1 MSRWLIFLSVL
12 FVVLGGMHAYV
23 FRRAA
28 RVWGLG
34 RRAKAALAALF
45 VLGMVLL
52 FGGRAMRGVLPDGWL
67 EAGAVGG
74 TLVVLAVMLATGFLL
89 HVDAFGGLW
98 WVAERLRGRR
108 ATGTPEQGAT
118 ASGATGDGS
127 SSARATGSGE
137 LGSGELDDVDAADA
151 TPPPPRDA
159 PTIGAPPV
167 GAPVEPGPVRRLV
180 PGVRPSPISARRAS
194 CASRTD

>member
-67 EAGAVGG
+67 ESFVGMTEKAISTTIRIGIRINSGG
-74 TLVVLAVMLATGFLL
+74 TTYTPLLVHRVFPA
-89 HVDAFGGLW
+89 
-98 WVAERLRGRR
+98 
-108 ATGTPEQGAT
+108 
-118 ASGATGDGS
+118 
-127 SSARATGSGE
+127 
-137 LGSGELDDVDAADA
+137 
-151 TPPPPRDA
+151 
-159 PTIGAPPV
+159 
-167 GAPVEPGPVRRLV
+167 
-180 PGVRPSPISARRAS
+180 
-194 CASRTD
+194 